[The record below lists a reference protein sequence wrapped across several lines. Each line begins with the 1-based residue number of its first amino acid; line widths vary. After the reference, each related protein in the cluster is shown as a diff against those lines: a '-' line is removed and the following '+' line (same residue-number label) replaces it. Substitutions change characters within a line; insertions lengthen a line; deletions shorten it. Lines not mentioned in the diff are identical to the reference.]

1 MKTNM
6 IHAIPEVVKVPKR
19 LDAEDAQLALA
30 HIKELIK
37 KQHIVED
44 LVHRQEQ
51 GDDRATL
58 VEGLIKLQHQTELEN
73 FLSPLHPADI
83 AFILES
89 LPKDERLQVW
99 GLVNSKYDGDILLEV
114 DDWVREDLIAS
125 MNREDLLAAT
135 ETMDADELA
144 DIAPD
149 LPAEI
154 VAEVQK
160 GLTEQERNQLL
171 AAMGYNEGSV
181 GAIMDFEMLRVREDI
196 SLEVVLRYLRRLDS
210 MPDHTDQLFVVD
222 RKEHLLGVLP
232 ISQLLLNDP
241 ETNVKEVMQT
251 DFLSLSPDDQDS
263 EAASAFERYDLVS
276 APVVDDTQRLIG
288 RVTINDVVDV
298 IREDSQEQDLSRA
311 GLAEEDIFA
320 SVRKAVKN
328 RTPWLMI
335 NLCTASIAS
344 IVASRFEETVGQ
356 IVILAFLMSIV
367 AGIGGNSGNQTL
379 TLVIRAM
386 AMGRIGASNTL
397 HLLRREALVTFL
409 TGLSGSL
416 IATIFA
422 WIISGSY
429 KIALV
434 MGVAMILNMLIGAA
448 LGVLIPILRD
458 KFHKDPAVGSSVL
471 LTFATDS
478 LGFFIFLG
486 LASIFLL

>member
-1 MKTNM
+1 MPTTVTNQ
-6 IHAIPEVVKVPKR
+6 APELVKVPKR

-30 HIKELIK
+30 EIKELIK
-37 KQHIVED
+37 KQEIVED
-44 LVHRQEQ
+44 LVHRQEG

-58 VEGLIKLQHQTELEN
+58 VEGLIKQQHEAELGA
-73 FLSPLHPADI
+73 FLTHLHPADV

-99 GLVNSKYDGDILLEV
+99 DAVNSKYDGDILLEV
-114 DDWVREDLIAS
+114 DDWVREDLIS
-125 MNREDLLAAT
+125 TMDREDILAAT

-160 GLTEQERNQLL
+160 GLTDEERSQLL
-171 AAMGYNEGSV
+171 AAMGYEDGTV
-181 GAIMDFEMLRVREDI
+181 GAIMDFEMVRVREDI
-196 SLEVVLRYLRRLDS
+196 SLEVVLRYLRRLDDL
-210 MPDHTDQLFVVD
+210 PDHTDQLFVVD
-222 RKEHLLGVLP
+222 RKDHLRGVLP
-232 ISQLLLNDP
+232 ISKLLISDP
-241 ETNVKEVMQT
+241 ETNVKEVMKT
-251 DFLSLSPDDQDS
+251 DFLSLSPDDDDA
-263 EAASAFERYDLVS
+263 EAAAAFERYDLVS
-276 APVVDDTQRLIG
+276 APVIDESYRLIG
-288 RVTINDVVDV
+288 RVTIDDVVDV

-320 SVRKAVKN
+320 SVRKAVLN

-344 IVASRFEETVGQ
+344 LIASQFEETVGQ

-379 TLVIRAM
+379 TMIIRAM
-386 AMGRIGASNTL
+386 AMGRISSKSTL
-397 HLLRREALVTFL
+397 HLLRREATVTFFVGL
-409 TGLSGSL
+409 TGSF
-416 IATIFA
+416 IAASFA
-422 WIISGSY
+422 WIVSGSF

-434 MGVAMILNMLIGAA
+434 MAVAMICNMLIGAL

-458 KFHKDPAVGSSVL
+458 KFNKDPAVGSSVL
-471 LTFATDS
+471 LTFGTDS

-486 LASIFLL
+486 LASFFLL